1 MSEIGKQHYDVIVVG
16 GGPAGS
22 STAIHLA
29 QRGISVLLIEQK
41 RFPRAK
47 LCGEF
52 ISPECADH
60 FEKLGVA
67 ASMQASEPAEITQ
80 TVFYSRRTKRIVVPS
95 WWFGGSFALGLSR
108 AEMDN
113 NLLRRAKDLGVN
125 VLEETSVTELIE
137 AQNCVTGVRVR
148 THDIEREYRGSI
160 VVDATG
166 RSRAVV
172 RKLRKLETARNNKPK
187 LVAFK
192 VHMKGSRATPSTCE
206 IYSYPGGYGGLS
218 TVENGLSNLCFIASA
233 KEVMCA
239 HSKPEEVVR
248 KNLMLNERAAFTLK
262 EAHATT
268 DWLSVALDNF
278 GRYRPSPA
286 VGLIAVGDSAAFI
299 DPFTGSGM
307 LMALEGGELAAD
319 AIVRHRNKLNE
330 ASGVRALCHEYEREY
345 GLEFDARLRLCSLLR
360 RVAFNPLLAQATI
373 SICGISDRFR
383 SGLARATRSKVKD
396 NTASASL

>member
-1 MSEIGKQHYDVIVVG
+1 MSEIPKQYHEVIVVG

-22 STAIHLA
+22 SAAIHLA
-29 QRGISVLLIEQK
+29 QQGISVLLIEQK

-52 ISPECADH
+52 ISPECVDH

-67 ASMQASEPAEITQ
+67 ANMQASEPAEITE
-80 TVFYSRRTKRIVVPS
+80 TVFYSRRGRRLVVPS
-95 WWFGGSFALGLSR
+95 SWFGGSFALGLSR

-113 NLLRRAKDLGVN
+113 NLLSRAKDLGVN
-125 VLEETSVTELIE
+125 VLEETSVIALIE
-137 AQNCVTGVRVR
+137 EQKSVTGVRVR
-148 THDIEREYRGSI
+148 THNVEREYRASI

-166 RSRAVV
+166 RSRAVI
-172 RKLRKLETARNNKPK
+172 RKLRRLDATRHDKPK

-192 VHMKGSRATPSTCE
+192 VHLEGSRATPSTCE

-218 TVENGLSNLCFIASA
+218 TIENGLSNLCFIASA
-233 KEVMCA
+233 KEVMRA
-239 HSKPEEVVR
+239 HSKPEEVVLQ
-248 KNLMLNERAAFTLK
+248 NLMHNERAAFTLK
-262 EAHATT
+262 EAHVTT
-268 DWLSVALDNF
+268 EWLSVALDNF

-286 VGLIAVGDSAAFI
+286 SGLLAVGDSAAFI

-319 AIVRHRNKLNE
+319 VIVRHRNKLNE
-330 ASGVRALCHEYEREY
+330 ASGVSALCREYEREY
-345 GLEFDARLRLCSLLR
+345 GLRFDARLRLCSLLR

-373 SICGISDRFR
+373 NVCGISARFR